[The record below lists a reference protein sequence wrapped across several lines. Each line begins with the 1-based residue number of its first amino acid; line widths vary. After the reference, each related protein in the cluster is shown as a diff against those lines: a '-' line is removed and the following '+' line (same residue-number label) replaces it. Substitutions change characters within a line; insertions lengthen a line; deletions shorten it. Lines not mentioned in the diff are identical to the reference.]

1 MSEVSEHCITE
12 VQTVLHY
19 RGPEYPVMFVAGA
32 CGASYEAVLLLCK
45 CPVHCSACG
54 ASYGV
59 VNKYICTS
67 LQTCS
72 IPVSFV
78 AEQTAE
84 VPCYTVQ

>member
-1 MSEVSEHCITE
+1 M
-12 VQTVLHY
+12 TVHI
-19 RGPEYPVMFVAGA
+19 FVAGA

-59 VNKYICTS
+59 VNEYFITDR
-67 LQTCS
+67 QH
-72 IPVSFV
+72 PVSFV

-84 VPCYTVQ
+84 VPCGVVNPSYALFCKHTS